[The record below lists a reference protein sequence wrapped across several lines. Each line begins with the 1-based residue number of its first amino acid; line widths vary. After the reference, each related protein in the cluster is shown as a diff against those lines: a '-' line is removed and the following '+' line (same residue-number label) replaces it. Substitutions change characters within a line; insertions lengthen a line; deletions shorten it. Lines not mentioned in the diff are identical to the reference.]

1 MLLKGLILDME
12 VKICLAANVEEA
24 LKGLQSYLGGM
35 EFHQLQDDMADV
47 WIDGFKEG
55 YLKAVEI
62 MTKFLE
68 IEG

>member
-1 MLLKGLILDME
+1 ME

-24 LKGLQSYLGGM
+24 LKGLKDYIESL
-35 EFHQLQDDMADV
+35 EFHQLQDDMADI

-68 IEG
+68 VEE